1 LKTSDWTMHCW
12 LRFDCQERT
21 IQMSDPAKTTRALRL
36 AAEFL
41 QQLRFGEASRL
52 PPDLARQVPYL
63 LRHFPTS
70 SEIADY
76 ARHGA
81 YLGDPGRWLHPEV
94 DEPDTANGEV
104 KS

>member
-1 LKTSDWTMHCW
+1 
-12 LRFDCQERT
+12 
-21 IQMSDPAKTTRALRL
+21 MSDPAKTTRALRL

-76 ARHGA
+76 AQHGA
-81 YLGDPGRWLHPEV
+81 YPGDPGRWLHPEV
-94 DEPDTANGEV
+94 DEPDTANGEG